1 MGFWRFFL
9 LLSFW
14 LDTSEEAQAEAA
26 EAVGFPCISEA
37 LFLNYLLL
45 SSYEAAPT
53 EPAEEH
59 AQEVCVSALH
69 KPYLLLSCSSI
80 GRSGPCSGPSCDQHR
95 ALIAFLLCAEDD
107 VFEEEEPLEEV
118 FGTSFEFS

>member
-14 LDTSEEAQAEAA
+14 LDTPEEAQAEAA

-37 LFLNYLLL
+37 LFLNYVLLF
-45 SSYEAAPT
+45 SYEAAPT

-59 AQEVCVSALH
+59 AEEVCVSALY
-69 KPYLLLSCSSI
+69 KIPAVELQLYRKI
-80 GRSGPCSGPSCDQHR
+80 R
-95 ALIAFLLCAEDD
+95 AMLRPKL
-107 VFEEEEPLEEV
+107 
-118 FGTSFEFS
+118 